1 MSVEF
6 PTPSVSFASDHDA
19 VPDDPRRIFP
29 DLVADASRCCQQCF
43 RRLGSRRRFPDEPGR
58 AYGELLSFVDVTHP
72 EDADWELLDAEYWE
86 TERERERTT
95 AAAPPSGEPASTTT
109 ACAFC
114 GAVDAHRS
122 PATRSREAAIEA
134 AAGISATLTE
144 LAVSHNPL
152 VLLVEVSD
160 LKQTPETAGDDFETF
175 RTAVDRA
182 VRAARG

>member
-6 PTPSVSFASDHDA
+6 PPTSGSYASDHGD
-19 VPDDPRRIFP
+19 VPDDPRMIFP
-29 DLVADASRCCQQCF
+29 DLVADASLCCQQCF
-43 RRLGSRRRFPDEPGR
+43 RRLGARRRFPDEPGR
-58 AYGELLSFVDVTHP
+58 AYGDLVTYVDATLP

-95 AAAPPSGEPASTTT
+95 EAAPPSDGPTGTTS
-109 ACAFC
+109 ACGFC
-114 GAVDAHRS
+114 GAVDTHRS
-122 PATRSREAAIEA
+122 PATRSRDAALEA

-144 LAVSHNPL
+144 LAVAHNPL